1 MESLRLLHKIG
12 IVFGISIVFAFG
24 CVVEPSRTPV
34 PHGAKNRGTRT
45 HKRFLAVSEILAHFE
60 VAAYE
65 LTKPQS
71 AE

>member
-1 MESLRLLHKIG
+1 MARRRLLHKIG
-12 IVFGISIVFAFG
+12 LVFAVSIVFAFG
-24 CVVEPSRTPV
+24 CVVEPSRAPV

-60 VAAYE
+60 VDAYE